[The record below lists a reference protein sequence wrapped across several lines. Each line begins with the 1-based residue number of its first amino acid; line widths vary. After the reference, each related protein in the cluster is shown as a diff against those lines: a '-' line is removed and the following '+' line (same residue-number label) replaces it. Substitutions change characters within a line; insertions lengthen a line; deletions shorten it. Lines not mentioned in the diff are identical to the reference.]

1 MRTLKAA
8 LIGVGHVGR
17 GFLKL
22 LDSRRDFLR
31 KKTGLDI
38 RIVAVADS
46 SGAALN
52 SDGFD
57 PTGLRQH
64 KEDGKPVGAL
74 PKGMPGADVV
84 ELLGNIECDLVLE
97 AAPVNLTTGEPG
109 LSISR
114 ASLRRGMALV
124 LADKGPLVIDYAG
137 LMSLCQQFGGRMTFS
152 ATTAGPLPIIN
163 VGQRDLVG
171 ARVEKMRGVL
181 NLTTNF
187 MLEAMAQGHGF
198 SQALKIAQEAGAAE
212 ADPTLDVEGWDA
224 ANKLVIAANA
234 ILEAGVT
241 LDDVTVRGIAG
252 ITQEEIAA
260 NAEKGLAL
268 RLVATAEKL
277 PGNGYRLSVAP
288 EALPKGD
295 FLAQISGWEVGIQF
309 QTDIYGELSLK
320 VSTHDPITTSAA
332 MLRDVVTLFG
342 QER

>member
-1 MRTLKAA
+1 MRKLNAA
-8 LIGVGHVGR
+8 LIGVGNVGR

-22 LDSRRDFLR
+22 LVSRRAFL
-31 KKTGLDI
+31 KEKIGLEI

-46 SGAALN
+46 SGTALN
-52 SDGFD
+52 GDGFD
-57 PTGLRQH
+57 PTELRMH
-64 KEDGKPVGAL
+64 KENGNSAAAL
-74 PKGMPGADVV
+74 PDGMPGADPV
-84 ELLGNIECDLVLE
+84 ELLEGLQCDLVLE
-97 AAPVNLTTGEPG
+97 AAPVNLKTGEPG

-114 ASLRRGMALV
+114 AALRRGMALV
-124 LADKGPLVIDYAG
+124 LADKGPLVLDHAG
-137 LMSLCQQFGGRMTFS
+137 LMSLCQQFGGRMAFS

-187 MLEAMAQGHGF
+187 MLQAMAEGHGF

-212 ADPTLDVEGWDA
+212 ADPALDVEGWDA
-224 ANKLVIAANA
+224 ASKLVIAANA
-234 ILEAGVT
+234 ILDAGVT
-241 LDDVTVRGIAG
+241 LDDVTVRGIAR
-252 ITQEEIAA
+252 ITPQEIAA
-260 NAEKGLAL
+260 RAEEGLAL
-268 RLVATAEKL
+268 RLVAAAERL

-320 VSTHDPITTSAA
+320 VNTRDPITTSAA

-342 QER
+342 RGG